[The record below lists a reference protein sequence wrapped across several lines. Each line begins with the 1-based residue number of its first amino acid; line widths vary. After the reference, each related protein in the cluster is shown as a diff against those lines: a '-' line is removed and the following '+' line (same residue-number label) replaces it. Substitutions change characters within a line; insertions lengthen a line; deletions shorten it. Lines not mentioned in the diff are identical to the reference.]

1 MLIVLIKRTRLGIPA
16 LMMLAII
23 LGIIFLGA
31 PNRDAQAQDDDKT
44 AYPERLAGYD
54 VLNVR
59 DADNTQCYSK
69 PEPMFVVK
77 MAETSIDNLMS
88 SNDFDL
94 DDIKEAIVAAGHPE
108 NSGIIL
114 AGPSAT
120 KAKELEKHSD
130 WNDLRSERGCV
141 KFGNKTNR
149 EHSHNRTDGVPTP
162 NTFYHYEPGLAV
174 IVDDEIAYNS
184 NHNAQSVDLIA
195 PTVGDNQNN
204 FSAFLNNGCTTGGDL
219 LQSGFYF
226 EAGAGYLVWADEEVL
241 LEPQVYG
248 MDYIVGDQYYHTI
261 SYTNNVWLGDF
272 ATPTKPVR

>member
-1 MLIVLIKRTRLGIPA
+1 
-16 LMMLAII
+16 MMLAII
-23 LGIIFLGA
+23 LGVIFLGA

-195 PTVGDNQNN
+195 PTVG
-204 FSAFLNNGCTTGGDL
+204 G
-219 LQSGFYF
+219 
-226 EAGAGYLVWADEEVL
+226 
-241 LEPQVYG
+241 
-248 MDYIVGDQYYHTI
+248 
-261 SYTNNVWLGDF
+261 GDF
-272 ATPTKPVR
+272 ATQKSPDRRPEWFITVTESVFRFYPFLTPASSTDYPSRCLEIHAGA